1 MLEKVVSLVRFSF
14 DEDPV
19 KSISGKIRHFYDL
32 FYLLSD
38 QDCKKYI
45 DSKDFKEDFVK
56 LIEHD
61 KSFLMILQVGAKKIS
76 INPF

>member
-14 DEDPV
+14 DENPV
-19 KSISGKIRHFYDL
+19 KSITGKIRHFYDL

-38 QDCKKYI
+38 EDCKKYVE
-45 DSKDFKEDFVK
+45 SENFKEDFLN

-61 KSFLMILQVGAKKIS
+61 KIIFNDPAG
-76 INPF
+76 